1 MWNSRTKLC
10 SITPALLQGSK
21 VTAGFHCSSWI
32 VCIQCYRF
40 TNKDI
45 FNGIVVNEL
54 EFQSNNSSLF
64 PEGRV

>member
-1 MWNSRTKLC
+1 M
-10 SITPALLQGSK
+10 
-21 VTAGFHCSSWI
+21 TAGFHCSSWI

-64 PEGRV
+64 PGGRV